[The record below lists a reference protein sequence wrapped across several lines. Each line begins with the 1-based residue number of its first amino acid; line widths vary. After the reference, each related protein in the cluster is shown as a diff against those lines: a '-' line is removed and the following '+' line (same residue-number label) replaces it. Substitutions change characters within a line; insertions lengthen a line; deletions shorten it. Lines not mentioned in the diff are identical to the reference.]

1 MQLRAVIMEGNP
13 FHSSC
18 NVFILL
24 GCIFVADPAAAAA
37 QFSSGRNSFEDS

>member
-18 NVFILL
+18 NVFVLM
-24 GCIFVADPAAAAA
+24 GCIFVADPAAA
-37 QFSSGRNSFEDS
+37 QFSSGRNSFKDS